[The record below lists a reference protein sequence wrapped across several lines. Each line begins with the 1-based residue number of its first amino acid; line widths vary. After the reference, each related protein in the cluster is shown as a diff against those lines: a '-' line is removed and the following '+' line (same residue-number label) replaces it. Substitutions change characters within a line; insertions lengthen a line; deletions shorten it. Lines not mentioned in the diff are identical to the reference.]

1 MLKKLFSHTII
12 YGLAPQITLLVNFIL
27 LPFITPHLTAVDFG
41 VSGILTSY
49 TMAISVLGTLGLRV
63 VLVNAFYK
71 SRNHYKW
78 GWRQVYGFLNL
89 WNLLF
94 AVIIG
99 TVAYI
104 AVPEEAVENRWMI
117 VILNALPFIIFG
129 QTSTIGMLYYQ
140 LKQKP
145 VQIAVRTLV
154 FGLLMA
160 FLDLYFITYLGM
172 GYMGWFW
179 SIFIATILRNASY
192 YIPLVTKTNI
202 KPIYN
207 FKWRYIKQTLKVAL
221 PTIPHF
227 YAGYLMSSSDQLIMD
242 KLGVG
247 VSNIGK
253 FNAANTFGKL
263 MDGFSVA
270 AGYAIGPLMNERF
283 TKKDDA
289 SVKYL
294 IFILQIV
301 FYSVTFNLSIWLNV
315 VFGIMLKNETL
326 SVMYPLGIILIM
338 AQNYRPMYFG
348 SNAKLMFAE
357 KTNVLWKLT
366 LTAAIINIVLTLL
379 LIPIFGFQATAYC
392 TYIGFLYM
400 GYAGFYYKT
409 YREISKEKYYPLLWM
424 TIGILLTVSAYY
436 LVEMQVWVKVAITL
450 VSGITGATL
459 IYRFNRKIG

>member
-12 YGLAPQITLLVNFIL
+12 YGLAPQITMLVNFML
-27 LPFITPHLTAVDFG
+27 LPFITPHLSAVDFG

-49 TMAISVLGTLGLRV
+49 TMAVSVLGALGLRV

-71 SRNHYKW
+71 SRNQYKW

-89 WNLLF
+89 WNLIY

-99 TVAYI
+99 IVAYV
-104 AVPEEAVENRWMI
+104 AVPKEAVGDRWMI
-117 VILNALPFIIFG
+117 VALNAVPLVVFG

-140 LKQKP
+140 LQQKP
-145 VQIAVRTLV
+145 IQIAVRTLI

-160 FLDLYFITYLGM
+160 FLDLYFITHLGM

-179 SIFIATILRNASY
+179 SIFIATILKNASY
-192 YIPLVTKTNI
+192 YFPLVIKTGM

-207 FKWRYIKQTLKVAL
+207 FKRRYIKQALRIAL

-242 KLGVG
+242 RLGVG
-247 VSNIGK
+247 VPNIGK

-263 MDGFSVA
+263 MDGLSVA
-270 AGYAIGPLMNERF
+270 AGYAIGPLMNEKF

-289 SVKYL
+289 SAKYL

-301 FYSVTFNLSIWLNV
+301 FYSITFNLSIWLNV
-315 VFGIMLKNETL
+315 LFGLMLKNETL

-348 SNAKLMFAE
+348 SNAKLMFTE
-357 KTNVLWKLT
+357 KTNVLWRLT
-366 LTAAIINIVLTLL
+366 LTAAIINVALTFM

-400 GYAGFYYKT
+400 GYAGFYYKA
-409 YREISKEKYYPLLWM
+409 YREISKEKYYPILWM
-424 TIGILLTVSAYY
+424 TAGILLTVAAYY
-436 LVEMQVWVKVAITL
+436 LVEMNVLVKIAITL
-450 VSGITGATL
+450 ISGIATL
-459 IYRFNRKIG
+459 ALVLRFNKKIG

>member
-49 TMAISVLGTLGLRV
+49 TMAVSVLGTLGLRV

-99 TVAYI
+99 AVAYI
-104 AVPEEAVENRWMI
+104 AVPEEAFENRWMI
-117 VILNALPFIIFG
+117 VMLNALPFIIFG

-160 FLDLYFITYLGM
+160 FLDLYFITYLDM

-192 YIPLVTKTNI
+192 YIPLVTKTSI

-227 YAGYLMSSSDQLIMD
+227 YAGYLMNSSDQLIMD

-263 MDGFSVA
+263 MDGFSIA
-270 AGYAIGPLMNERF
+270 AGYAIGPLMNEKF
-283 TKKDDA
+283 AKNDDA

-301 FYSVTFNLSIWLNV
+301 FYSITFNLSIWLNV
-315 VFGIMLKNETL
+315 IFGIMLKNETL

-348 SNAKLMFAE
+348 SNTKLMFAE

-366 LTAAIINIVLTLL
+366 LTAAIINIALTLIF
-379 LIPIFGFQATAYC
+379 IPIFGFQATAYS

-400 GYAGFYYKT
+400 GYAGFYYKA

-436 LVEMQVWVKVAITL
+436 LVEMQVWVKIAITL
-450 VSGITGATL
+450 VSGIMAAIL
-459 IYRFNRKIG
+459 IFRFNKKIG